1 MERHYGE
8 GDTLELQEGKPRK
21 AAKSS
26 KNQSPLYDPSQ
37 AIPARPP
44 FVPNHPWPSVM
55 WPRHMSEDTI
65 LDIPSLEDTSN
76 IQSHCA
82 LSKL

>member
-8 GDTLELQEGKPRK
+8 EEDLELQEGKPRK

-26 KNQSPLYDPSQ
+26 KNQSQLYDPSQ

-44 FVPNHPWPSVM
+44 FVPNRPWPSV
-55 WPRHMSEDTI
+55 RHVSEDTI

-76 IQSHCA
+76 I
-82 LSKL
+82 